1 MTSRSSR
8 LPGFYK
14 LTLAERQKQLAAQ
27 IGVEAAALVAPLLDE
42 ETANHM
48 VENVVAVYGL
58 PLGIG
63 LNFQL
68 NGQDYLV
75 PMCVEEPSVIA
86 AASNAAKMVRE
97 GGGFIAEA
105 DEPIMIAQVQLDN
118 VPDTVAATQAIDAHA
133 AEIIRQANAAYP
145 SLLARGG
152 GCRGLEVRTLL
163 RSTIVDGPQ
172 ARSRPTTIVD
182 GPQAR
187 SRPTAATPGMLAVH
201 LYVDVRDAMGANLV
215 NTIAEAVAPRL
226 GELACADVGL
236 RILSNLSDRRCVRV
250 TCRVPARCLATDSH
264 SGAEVR
270 DGIVAASRF
279 AELDPYRAATHNKGI
294 MNGVDAVVI
303 ATGNDWRGVEAGA
316 HAFAADKG
324 ANGGYGPLATW
335 RVAPSDSDGS
345 GDLVGRIEIPMAVG
359 TVGGTLRVHP
369 GARLALKV
377 LGVES
382 AAELGMIMAAVGMA
396 SNLAALR
403 ALASEGIQK
412 GHMSLHARSLALH
425 VGATGELVDRVAEE
439 LSRLGDVRAEVAQQ
453 ILARLRA
460 ANGHHNLGGI
470 S

>member
-1 MTSRSSR
+1 MSCSRI
-8 LPGFYK
+8 PGFYK
-14 LTLAERQKQLAAQ
+14 LSLDERRRKLAES
-27 IGVEAAALVAPLLDE
+27 IGVDAAELLAPLLDE

-58 PLGIG
+58 PLGVG
-63 LNFQL
+63 LNFQI
-68 NGQDYLV
+68 NGEDYLV

-97 GGGFIAEA
+97 GGGFHAEA
-105 DEPIMIAQVQLDN
+105 DEPIMISQVQLDG
-118 VPDTVAATQAIDAHA
+118 VRDTLRATQAIDAHA
-133 AEIIRQANAAYP
+133 AELIRMADAAYP
-145 SLLARGG
+145 SLVARGG
-152 GCRGLEVRTLL
+152 GCKGIEVRVLK
-163 RSTIVDGPQ
+163 RSTEHE
-172 ARSRPTTIVD
+172 
-182 GPQAR
+182 
-187 SRPTAATPGMLAVH
+187 PGMLAVH

-226 GELACADVGL
+226 GELADADVGL
-236 RILSNLSDRRCVRV
+236 RILSNLADRRCVRV
-250 TCRVPARCLATDSH
+250 TCRVPSRCLATEGH

-335 RVAPSDSDGS
+335 RVADDGS
-345 GDLVGRIEIPMAVG
+345 GDLVGRIELPMAVG

-369 GARLALKV
+369 GARLALRI
-377 LGVES
+377 LGVER
-382 AAELGMIMAAVGMA
+382 AAELGMVMAAAGMA

-403 ALASEGIQK
+403 ALGSEGIQK

-425 VGATGELVDRVAEE
+425 VGATGEMVDAVAEE
-439 LSRLGDVRAEVAQQ
+439 LSRLGDVRAEVAQK
-453 ILARLRA
+453 ILERLRGR
-460 ANGHHNLGGI
+460 NGHSHNVGGV

>member
-1 MTSRSSR
+1 MSSPRSSR

-14 LTLAERQKQLAAQ
+14 LPLAERRTQLAAQ

-42 ETANHM
+42 DTADHM
-48 VENVVAVYGL
+48 VENVIGVYGL
-58 PLGIG
+58 PLGVG
-63 LNFQL
+63 LNFQI
-68 NGQDYLV
+68 NDVDYLV

-105 DEPIMIAQVQLDN
+105 DDPVMISQVQLDG
-118 VPDTVAATQAIDAHA
+118 VRDTVAATQAIDAHA
-133 AEIIRQANAAYP
+133 AEIIGRADAAYP

-152 GCRGLEVRTLL
+152 GCRGLEVRTLK
-163 RSTIVDGPQ
+163 RSSVHQ
-172 ARSRPTTIVD
+172 
-182 GPQAR
+182 
-187 SRPTAATPGMLAVH
+187 PGMLAVH

-226 GELACADVGL
+226 GELADADVGL
-236 RILSNLSDRRCVRV
+236 RILSNLADRRCVRV
-250 TCRVPARCLATDSH
+250 TCRVPARCLASDGH
-264 SGAEVR
+264 SGEAVR

-324 ANGGYGPLATW
+324 DNGGYGPLATW
-335 RVAPSDSDGS
+335 RVAPDGS
-345 GDLVGRIEIPMAVG
+345 GDLVGKIELPMAVG

-369 GARLALKV
+369 GARLGLKI
-377 LGVES
+377 LGVER
-382 AAELGMIMAAVGMA
+382 AAELGMVMAAVGMA

-439 LSRLGDVRAEVAQQ
+439 MSRLGDVRAEVAQQ
-453 ILARLRA
+453 ILERLRGH
-460 ANGHHNLGGI
+460 NGHAKGVHRD
-470 S
+470 